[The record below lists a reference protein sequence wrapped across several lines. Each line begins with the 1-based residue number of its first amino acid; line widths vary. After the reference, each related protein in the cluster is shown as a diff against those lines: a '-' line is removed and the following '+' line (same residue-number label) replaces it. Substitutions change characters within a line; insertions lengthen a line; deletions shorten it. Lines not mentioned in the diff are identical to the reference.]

1 MSEQIHL
8 SLVFYFS
15 PPAFS
20 RHISFC
26 FACLFLDGKSGAV
39 GLSFGIPLGASSES
53 FPYKLIPLKPS
64 PTELIFS
71 NVSESPMWYDSLK
84 KKKQLYLEAHKLNFF
99 FPLIL
104 TRRRLK
110 NFHPTK

>member
-8 SLVFYFS
+8 SLFFYFS

-39 GLSFGIPLGASSES
+39 GLSFGIPLGASSER
-53 FPYKLIPLKPS
+53 FPYKLIPLKTS
-64 PTELIFS
+64 PTELIFANMS
-71 NVSESPMWYDSLK
+71 KSPMLYDSL
-84 KKKQLYLEAHKLNFF
+84 
-99 FPLIL
+99 
-104 TRRRLK
+104 
-110 NFHPTK
+110 